1 MNIQEFLTKHPLKI
15 ESVKLMARSGGN
27 KDDWS
32 KTANHY
38 QIKISENG
46 AQFPHK
52 KPVFVTEYSMGS
64 GLKGRPTLETVLES
78 LSSDISCANDSFES
92 FCDNCG
98 YDQDSRKAYK
108 IYEACQVIAKD
119 LEALLGR
126 RGIQDLLEVEW

>member
-27 KDDWS
+27 KDEWS
-32 KTANHY
+32 KRANHY

-46 AQFPHK
+46 TIYPHK

-64 GLKGRPTLETVLES
+64 AHKKKPDLETVLES
-78 LSSDISCANDSFES
+78 LSSDLSCSQDSFEW
-92 FCDNCG
+92 FCDSCG
-98 YDQDSRKAYK
+98 YDQDSRKAFQ
-108 IYEACQVIAKD
+108 IYEACKVIVKD

-126 RGIQDLLEVEW
+126 QGIEDLLNVEW

>member
-15 ESVKLMARSGGN
+15 ESVKLLARSGGN
-27 KDDWS
+27 RDDWN

-46 AQFPHK
+46 AQFPHN

-64 GLKGRPTLETVLES
+64 ALKGRPNLERVLES
-78 LSSDISCANDSFES
+78 LSLDVSSANDTFES
-92 FCDNCG
+92 FCDNMG

-108 IYEACQVIAKD
+108 IYEACQAISKD
-119 LEALLGR
+119 LGALLGR
-126 RGIQDLLEVEW
+126 QGIADLLEVEW